1 MKINQIPLGTR
12 FILDGKT
19 YVKSGPM
26 LATCDGAQ
34 RFIPKYAT
42 LVPVDGISAQPATAP
57 SDSLSR
63 AAVAQAF
70 AAFCQECQALLPAER
85 QEEMAAARERFLQAI
100 A

>member
-1 MKINQIPLGTR
+1 MKITQLPLGAR

-26 LATCDGAQ
+26 LGTCDGAQ
-34 RFIPKYAT
+34 RFIPKYALLT
-42 LVPVDGISAQPATAP
+42 PVDGIPAQAPAAP

-63 AAVAQAF
+63 ATVEQAL
-70 AAFCQECQALLPAER
+70 AAFYQECQGLLPAER
-85 QEEMAAARERFLQAI
+85 QDALAAARERFLQAI